1 MNLQNKSIEMKINET
16 QTERLYRFTREHF
29 VEYYDLQTEL
39 VDHLAQGIEAQWK
52 ENPELDFEDA
62 LQKEFKKFGI
72 FGFSDVISERQ
83 AAMSK
88 RYNTFIW
95 HHFKEYFGIPK
106 IILTIS
112 AIFGLFGLISLVDQ
126 HRELI
131 FIGLLVVYAF
141 FYFFFYRKR
150 MKKNKP
156 TKKWMMAEMIY
167 SFGAGTSMMP
177 FYFQVPAQMMIH
189 APQVLYN
196 SYFLFFYCLVMVL
209 FLIINH
215 IMIYVIPQ
223 KAEVYLMETYP
234 EYKLEHAL
242 SS

>member
-1 MNLQNKSIEMKINET
+1 MNLQNKSIEIKVNET

-52 ENPELDFEDA
+52 ENLKLDFEDA

-72 FGFSDVISERQ
+72 FGFSDVVSERQ

-95 HHFKEYFGIPK
+95 RHFKEYFRLPK

-112 AIFGLFGLISLVDQ
+112 AIMVLFATFIQMTKYREFVFFTIWILYALI
-126 HRELI
+126 
-131 FIGLLVVYAF
+131 
-141 FYFFFYRKR
+141 YFLGYRKSL
-150 MKKNKP
+150 KKQKP
-156 TKKWMMAEMIY
+156 NKKWMMAEMIHQY
-167 SFGAGTSMMP
+167 GSSMSII
-177 FYFQVPAQMMIH
+177 PAYLQI
-189 APQVLYN
+189 PYYLSIYEPSLIYN
-196 SYFLFFYCLVMVL
+196 NYIMGIYCIVMVL
-209 FLIINH
+209 CFIINH

-234 EYKLEHAL
+234 EYKWEHAL

>member
-1 MNLQNKSIEMKINET
+1 
-16 QTERLYRFTREHF
+16 

-72 FGFSDVISERQ
+72 FGFSDVIEKRQ

-95 HHFKEYFGIPK
+95 RHFKEYFRLPK
-106 IILTIS
+106 IIFTILTVLCVYFVLSI
-112 AIFGLFGLISLVDQ
+112 AGQFKWLVLITFLMAELLLFFL
-126 HRELI
+126 
-131 FIGLLVVYAF
+131 
-141 FYFFFYRKR
+141 FYKKR
-150 MKKNKP
+150 IKNENP
-156 TKKWMMAEMIY
+156 TKKWMMSEMIHNY
-167 SFGAGTSMMP
+167 GKSTTVFP
-177 FYFQVPAQMMIH
+177 FYFQIPFLISIH
-189 APQVLYN
+189 APEIINNHVYLLII
-196 SYFLFFYCLVMVL
+196 STFMVL
-209 FLIINH
+209 FFIINH

-234 EYKLEHAL
+234 EYKFSIAEL
-242 SS
+242 

>member
-1 MNLQNKSIEMKINET
+1 MKINET

-72 FGFSDVISERQ
+72 FGFSDVIEERQ
-83 AAMSK
+83 MAMSK

-95 HHFKEYFGIPK
+95 RHFKEYFRLPK

-112 AIFGLFGLISLVDQ
+112 AIFVLFAAFIQ
-126 HRELI
+126 MTKYREFVFFTIWI
-131 FIGLLVVYAF
+131 FYAL
-141 FYFFFYRKR
+141 FYFLGYRKSL
-150 MKKNKP
+150 KIHKP
-156 TKKWMMAEMIY
+156 NKKWMMAEMIHQY
-167 SFGAGTSMMP
+167 GSSMSII
-177 FYFQVPAQMMIH
+177 PAYLQI
-189 APQVLYN
+189 PYYLTIYEPSLIYN
-196 SYFLFFYCLVMVL
+196 NYVMGIYCIAMVL
-209 FLIINH
+209 CFIVNH